1 MSGGVVVKRWI
12 VRLIVLIA
20 VVAVIVILSR
30 PLLYPSPVPVTVY
43 RVDSGRVEDTVVN
56 SRAGTVESRRRSEMS
71 PGIAGLVEE
80 IPVKKGQAVKQGDV
94 LLRLNDSEYQAQVRL
109 SARSLDAA
117 KAAAERA
124 CLSAEQAAR
133 ELRRAESLAQKGL
146 VSDQGLEEAQTSAA
160 STQAECSAAREQ
172 VKQTDASLAVARA
185 VLAKTVMI
193 APFDGVVLDIT
204 TEVGEWISPTPPG
217 VFIPPVVDLID
228 PIDLYVRAPLDEAD
242 VARVRLDLP
251 VRITLDAFRG
261 RSFPGVLT
269 YAASYVETQ
278 QEQNRTLTVEAVFD
292 LDDLPD
298 NLLPGLSADI
308 KVILEA
314 RDDVIRIPTYAL
326 LEGGEVLVVRDGV
339 LEAVSVQT
347 GLRNWEW
354 TEIVSGLSEGD
365 PVVVSLDRQ
374 EVKAGVRAEI
384 DEEIER

>member
-1 MSGGVVVKRWI
+1 MNLWTKRL
-12 VRLIVLIA
+12 LILA
-20 VVAVIVILSR
+20 ALVAVILVLRFVVFRSE
-30 PLLYPSPVPVTVY
+30 PMPVTVF

-71 PGIAGLVEE
+71 PGVAGLVAE
-80 IPVKKGQAVKQGDV
+80 IPVEKGQAVKQGEV
-94 LLRLNDSEYQAQVRL
+94 LLLLDDSEYQAQVRL
-109 SARSLDAA
+109 AARSLDAA

-133 ELRRAESLAQKGL
+133 ELRRAESLAAKGL
-146 VSDQGLEEAQTSAA
+146 VSDQGLEEAQTLAA
-160 STQAECSAAREQ
+160 STEAECKAAREQ
-172 VKQTDASLAVARA
+172 IKQADASLAAARA
-185 VLAKTVMI
+185 VLAKTVMT

-204 TEVGEWISPTPPG
+204 TEVGEWISPTLPG
-217 VFIPPVVDLID
+217 IFIPPVIDLID
-228 PIDLYVRAPLDEAD
+228 PTDLYVRAPLDEAD
-242 VARVRLDLP
+242 VARVHLDLP

-278 QEQNRTLTVEAVFD
+278 QEQNRTLSVEAVFD
-292 LDDLPD
+292 MGDLPD
-298 NLLPGLSADI
+298 NLLPGLSADVE
-308 KVILEA
+308 VILEA
-314 RDDVIRIPTYAL
+314 RDGVIRIPTYAL
-326 LEGGEVLVVRDGV
+326 LEGGEVLVVRDGR
-339 LEAVSVQT
+339 LEAVSVET

-354 TEIVSGLSEGD
+354 TEILSGLSEGD

>member
-1 MSGGVVVKRWI
+1 MAVNRWTKR
-12 VRLIVLIA
+12 LLVLAA
-20 VVAVIVILSR
+20 VAAVIVVLR
-30 PLLYPSPVPVTVY
+30 LVVFRPSPVPVTVF

-80 IPVKKGQAVKQGDV
+80 IPVKKGQTVKRGVV
-94 LLRLNDSEYQAQVRL
+94 LLRLDDGEYQAQVRL
-109 SARSLDAA
+109 AARSLDAA
-117 KAAAERA
+117 KANADRA

-133 ELRRAESLAQKGL
+133 ELRRAESLGQKGL
-146 VSDQGLEEAQTSAA
+146 VSDQNLEEVQTLAA
-160 STQAECSAAREQ
+160 STEAECSAAREL
-172 VKQTDASLAVARA
+172 VKQADASLAAARA
-185 VLAKTVMI
+185 ILAKTIMV
-193 APFDGVVLDIT
+193 APFDGVVLDVT

-217 VFIPPVVDLID
+217 VFIPPVIDLID
-228 PIDLYVRAPLDEAD
+228 PTDLYVRAPLDEAD
-242 VARVRLDLP
+242 VARVHLDLP

-261 RSFPGVLT
+261 RSFAGVLT

-292 LDDLPD
+292 AGDLPD

-308 KVILEA
+308 EVILAA
-314 RDDVIRIPTYAL
+314 RDDVVRIPTYAL
-326 LEGGEVLVVRDGV
+326 LEGGKVLVVRDGR
-339 LEAVSVQT
+339 LEAVDVQT

-384 DEEIER
+384 DDEIER

>member
-1 MSGGVVVKRWI
+1 MNLWTKRL
-12 VRLIVLIA
+12 LILA
-20 VVAVIVILSR
+20 ALVAVILVLRFVVFRSE
-30 PLLYPSPVPVTVY
+30 PMPVTVF

-71 PGIAGLVEE
+71 PGVAGLVAE
-80 IPVKKGQAVKQGDV
+80 IPVEKGQAVKQGEV
-94 LLRLNDSEYQAQVRL
+94 LLLLDDSEYQAQVRL
-109 SARSLDAA
+109 AARSLDAA

-133 ELRRAESLAQKGL
+133 ELRRAESLAAKGL
-146 VSDQGLEEAQTSAA
+146 VSDQGLEEAQTLAA
-160 STQAECSAAREQ
+160 STEAECKASREQ
-172 VKQTDASLAVARA
+172 IKQADASLAAARA
-185 VLAKTVMI
+185 VLAKTVMT

-204 TEVGEWISPTPPG
+204 TEVGEWISPTLPG
-217 VFIPPVVDLID
+217 IFIPPVIDLID
-228 PIDLYVRAPLDEAD
+228 PTDLYVRAPLDEAD
-242 VARVRLDLP
+242 VARVHLDLP

-278 QEQNRTLTVEAVFD
+278 QEQNRTLSVEAVFD
-292 LDDLPD
+292 MGDLPD
-298 NLLPGLSADI
+298 NLLPGLSADVE
-308 KVILEA
+308 VILEA
-314 RDDVIRIPTYAL
+314 RDGVIRIPTYAL
-326 LEGGEVLVVRDGV
+326 LEGGEVLVVRDGR
-339 LEAVSVQT
+339 LEAVSVET

-354 TEIVSGLSEGD
+354 TEILSGLSEGD